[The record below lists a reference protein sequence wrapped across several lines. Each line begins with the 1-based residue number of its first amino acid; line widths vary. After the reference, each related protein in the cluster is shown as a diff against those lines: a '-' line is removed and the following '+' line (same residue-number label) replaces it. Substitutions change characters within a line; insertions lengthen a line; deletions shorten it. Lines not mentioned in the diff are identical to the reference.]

1 MTQPENTLPAWLR
14 RDVNN
19 IDLSRK

>member
-1 MTQPENTLPAWLR
+1 MMQPEKTLPAWLR